1 MTSSKPYLLRAL
13 YEWILDNDFTPHII
27 ADAEAADVDVPSQA
41 IQEGRVVLNI
51 SPSAT
56 GNLLMENDAVSF
68 KARFSGVSRD
78 IWLPM
83 QAILAIYARENGQGM
98 MFAGGEDDDD
108 PNTPPDGGDGSDGE
122 EQNGPKPDGP
132 KLRLIK

>member
-27 ADAEAADVDVPSQA
+27 ADADAAEVEVPPQA

-51 SPSAT
+51 SPTAT
-56 GNLLMENDAVSF
+56 GNLLLENDAVSF
-68 KARFSGVSRD
+68 KARFGGVSRD

-83 QAILAIYARENGQGM
+83 HAILAIYARENGQGM
-98 MFAGGEDDDD
+98 MCAGGDEDDD
-108 PNTPPDGGDGSDGE
+108 PTPPDSDSGPDGQGPD
-122 EQNGPKPDGP
+122 GPKSDGP

>member
-27 ADAEAADVDVPSQA
+27 ADADAADVDVPPQA

-51 SPSAT
+51 SPTAT

-98 MFAGGEDDDD
+98 MFAGGDDDDD
-108 PNTPPDGGDGSDGE
+108 PTSPPGGDMGPEGEGPGGS
-122 EQNGPKPDGP
+122 KPDGP

>member
-27 ADAEAADVDVPSQA
+27 ADADAAEVEVPPQA

-51 SPSAT
+51 SPTAT
-56 GNLLMENDAVSF
+56 GNLLLENDAVSF
-68 KARFSGVSRD
+68 KARFGGVSRD

-83 QAILAIYARENGQGM
+83 HAILAIYARENGQGM
-98 MFAGGEDDDD
+98 MFAGGDEDDD
-108 PNTPPDGGDGSDGE
+108 PTPPDSDSGPDGQGPD
-122 EQNGPKPDGP
+122 GPKSDGP

>member
-27 ADAEAADVDVPSQA
+27 ADAEAADADVPAQA
-41 IQEGRVVLNI
+41 IQDGRVVLNI
-51 SPSAT
+51 SPNAT

-68 KARFSGVSRD
+68 KARFGGVSRD

-83 QAILAIYARENGQGM
+83 HAILAIYARENGQGM
-98 MFAGGEDDDD
+98 MFAGGDDDED
-108 PNTPPDGGDGSDGE
+108 PTSPPDGDDGPGG
-122 EQNGPKPDGP
+122 QGPGGSKPDGP
-132 KLRLIK
+132 RLRLIK

>member
-27 ADAEAADVDVPSQA
+27 ADAEATEVDVPPQA
-41 IQEGRVVLNI
+41 IQDGRVVLNI
-51 SPSAT
+51 APGAT

-83 QAILAIYARENGQGM
+83 NAILAIYARENGQGM
-98 MFAGGEDDDD
+98 MFAGDEDD
-108 PNTPPDGGDGSDGE
+108 PEPPPDGDAGPPGKGSGDS
-122 EQNGPKPDGP
+122 KPDGP